1 MDNSPKKLKTPI
13 APVTPKEIKKPS
25 DIIATKTSSPS
36 AAALNPVPRISIFGA
51 VRRLREQRYCM
62 VQSISQY
69 EFIYEYILDYLSS
82 TGIVELKYPRNTF
95 GLDDDEDSTAKQA
108 DGEEEEAA
116 DSDEGIKAS
125 TQSKDEQKTE
135 SKPNDQQSEDAM
147 HTAETTER
155 TQIA

>member
-13 APVTPKEIKKPS
+13 APTTPKEFKWPS
-25 DIIATKTSSPS
+25 DVIAKQTSSPS

-69 EFIYEYILDYLSS
+69 EFIYEYILDYLCAS
-82 TGIVELKYPRNTF
+82 GIIELKYPRNTF

-108 DGEEEEAA
+108 DGEDEEAM

-125 TQSKDEQKTE
+125 AQLRDEQKPE
-135 SKPNDQQSEDAM
+135 SKAND
-147 HTAETTER
+147 
-155 TQIA
+155 